1 MCSVIKDLLSVSLF
15 IAMCQLYLHLFSASG
30 TFDPEDS
37 GTVTCQIEQSAVGAT
52 RAMYSYCFS
61 VGCSFFDVHHFSRS
75 SFFRIYVRFLYFPL
89 YKLVFVFAIVNF
101 PSDSFPISHV
111 HAILNLSLSARF
123 SHGADLFFSRKG
135 FIYEAYQKYRSAPCG
150 GDSLHYAVSLLRS
163 VRAAMAVAYSHPHI
177 SDSWR

>member
-123 SHGADLFFSRKG
+123 SHGADLFFQER
-135 FIYEAYQKYRSAPCG
+135 IY
-150 GDSLHYAVSLLRS
+150 L
-163 VRAAMAVAYSHPHI
+163 
-177 SDSWR
+177 

>member
-61 VGCSFFDVHHFSRS
+61 VGCSFFDIHHFSRS
-75 SFFRIYVRFLYFPL
+75 SFFEYM
-89 YKLVFVFAIVNF
+89 FVSYIFHYTNLCSFFTIVNF

-123 SHGADLFFSRKG
+123 SHGADLIFFRKG
-135 FIYEAYQKYRSAPCG
+135 FIYEAYQKISIC
-150 GDSLHYAVSLLRS
+150 S
-163 VRAAMAVAYSHPHI
+163 VRGRFSTLCCITATFCPGSHGSRIQPSTHF
-177 SDSWR
+177 